1 MANGVS
7 SPFALLGLTDDAA
20 VLRTA
25 AKTFA
30 DAKHPP
36 SRALP
41 VLAKYPRH
49 EKIRVGYFSANFH
62 THPVTVLSSD
72 LFESHDRSR
81 FEVTAFSFGP
91 DIRDDMRERLEPAFD
106 KFIDVRTQSDQDVA
120 MAARNLEIDIA
131 VDLTGITQDSR
142 TSIFAMRA
150 APVQVNYLGYAGT
163 MGADYFD
170 YLIADPVLIP
180 PDQREHYVEK
190 IAYLPHS
197 YMPSDPRRTISDR
210 EFTRSE
216 LGLPDTG
223 FVFCCFNNS
232 YKITPAVF
240 DRWMKI
246 LQGVEGSV
254 LWLSDDNVTAVAN
267 LKMEASSCGIDP
279 KRLIFASRMPS
290 PADHLARLR
299 VADLF
304 LDTLPYNAH
313 ATANDALWA
322 GLPVLT
328 LQGETFQG
336 RVAASLLN
344 ATGLPEM
351 VATTAEAYVA
361 LAIGLATDPERL
373 QAIRRKLAA
382 NRLSTPLF
390 DRSLTGHIEGI
401 YAAIYERHMQDL
413 PPGHIYPDVRSC

>member
-1 MANGVS
+1 
-7 SPFALLGLTDDAA
+7 
-20 VLRTA
+20 
-25 AKTFA
+25 
-30 DAKHPP
+30 
-36 SRALP
+36 
-41 VLAKYPRH
+41 
-49 EKIRVGYFSANFH
+49 
-62 THPVTVLSSD
+62 
-72 LFESHDRSR
+72 
-81 FEVTAFSFGP
+81 
-91 DIRDDMRERLEPAFD
+91 
-106 KFIDVRTQSDQDVA
+106 
-120 MAARNLEIDIA
+120 
-131 VDLTGITQDSR
+131 
-142 TSIFAMRA
+142 
-150 APVQVNYLGYAGT
+150 
-163 MGADYFD
+163 
-170 YLIADPVLIP
+170 
-180 PDQREHYVEK
+180 
-190 IAYLPHS
+190 
-197 YMPSDPRRTISDR
+197 MPSDPRRTISDR

-254 LWLSDDNVTAVAN
+254 LWLSDDNVTAVSN
-267 LKMEASSCGIDP
+267 LKMEASSRGIDP
-279 KRLIFASRMPS
+279 KRLIFASRMPL

-344 ATGLPEM
+344 AIGLPEM
-351 VATTAEAYVA
+351 VVTTAEAYVA

-373 QAIRRKLAA
+373 QAIRRKLAS

-390 DRSLTGHIEGI
+390 DRSLTRHIEDI

-413 PPGHIYPDVRSC
+413 PPGHIYPGVRSC